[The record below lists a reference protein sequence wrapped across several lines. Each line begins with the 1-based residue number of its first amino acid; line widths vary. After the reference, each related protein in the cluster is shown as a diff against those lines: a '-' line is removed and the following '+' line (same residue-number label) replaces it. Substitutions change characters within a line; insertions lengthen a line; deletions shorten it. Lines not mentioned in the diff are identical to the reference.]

1 MHLAQLLASAMHRRR
16 LSVEALAL
24 ATGIRTPRIKAF
36 LEDGT
41 DGPVHPTAQE
51 LKELADTLALPAE
64 SVTQEAHRAVAAAGQ
79 RS

>member
-1 MHLAQLLASAMHRRR
+1 MHLAQLLASAMRRHH

-41 DGPVHPTAQE
+41 DGPVHPTVQE
-51 LKELADTLALPAE
+51 LRKLADTLALPAE
-64 SVTQEAHRAVAAAGQ
+64 SVTQGAQRTVAAAGQ
-79 RS
+79 RN

>member
-1 MHLAQLLASAMHRRR
+1 MHLAQLLASAMRRR
-16 LSVEALAL
+16 HLSVEALAL
-24 ATGIRTPRIKAF
+24 TTGIRTPRIKAF

-64 SVTQEAHRAVAAAGQ
+64 SVTQDAQRVVATT
-79 RS
+79 